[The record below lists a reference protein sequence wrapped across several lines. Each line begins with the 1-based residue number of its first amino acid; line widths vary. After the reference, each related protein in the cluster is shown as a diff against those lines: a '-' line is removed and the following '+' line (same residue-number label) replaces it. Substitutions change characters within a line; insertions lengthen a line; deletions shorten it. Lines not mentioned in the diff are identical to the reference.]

1 MNAPT
6 EYLLHLADNAL
17 ILGQR
22 NAEWCGHGPILEED
36 IALSNNSLDLIGQAR
51 MLYQQA
57 ATELGGDATEDR
69 LAYFRD
75 VPEFRNYTL
84 LELPHHSALV
94 GYAKSDLDY
103 GTTIVRNF
111 LYSALM
117 VLVWEQL
124 QQSQDEQL
132 AAIAAKS
139 LKEVRYHLRHSRDWL
154 VRLGDGTEESHARLQ
169 AALDHLMPYTQEF
182 WTASE
187 LESAAVAA
195 GVGVDVALLKPQ
207 WDELVDDALAEA
219 TLVRPNVGG
228 YVTQG
233 KNGLHSEHLG
243 FLLSEMQSLAR
254 AHPNATW

>member
-1 MNAPT
+1 MSATAN
-6 EYLLHLADNAL
+6 YLLHLADNAVV
-17 ILGQR
+17 LGQR
-22 NAEWCGHGPILEED
+22 NAEWCGHGPALEED
-36 IALSNNSLDLIGQAR
+36 IALANVSLDLIGQAR
-51 MLYQQA
+51 LLYQQA

-124 QQSQDEQL
+124 QQSKDEQL

-154 VRLGDGTEESHARLQ
+154 VRLGDGTDDSHARVQ

-182 WTASE
+182 WTGSSMEA
-187 LESAAVAA
+187 AAVAT
-195 GVGVDVALLKPQ
+195 GVGVDVAALKSD
-207 WDELVDDALAEA
+207 WDQLVDDALLEA
-219 TLVRPNVGG
+219 TLQRPKGEG

-243 FLLSEMQSLAR
+243 FLLSEMQGLAR
-254 AHPNATW
+254 AHPNASW

>member
-1 MNAPT
+1 
-6 EYLLHLADNAL
+6 ADNAVV
-17 ILGQR
+17 LGQR
-22 NAEWCGHGPILEED
+22 NAEWCGHGPVIEED
-36 IALSNNSLDLIGQAR
+36 IALANVSLDLIGQAR
-51 MLYQQA
+51 LLYQQA
-57 ATELGGDATEDR
+57 AKELGGDATEDK

-75 VPEFRNYTL
+75 VPDFRNYTL

-94 GYAKSDLDY
+94 GYAKTDMDY

-117 VLVWEQL
+117 VLVWEAL

-154 VRLGDGTEESHARLQ
+154 VRLGDGTEESHARVQ

-182 WTASE
+182 WTPSS
-187 LESAAVAA
+187 LEAAAVAA
-195 GVGVDVALLKPQ
+195 GVGVDVTTLKTQ
-207 WDELVDDALAEA
+207 WDAIVDDALAEA
-219 TLVRPNVGG
+219 TLKRSSTEG

-243 FLLSEMQSLAR
+243 FLLSEMQGLAR
-254 AHPNATW
+254 AHPNASW

>member
-1 MNAPT
+1 MSATAN
-6 EYLLHLADNAL
+6 YLLHLADNAVV
-17 ILGQR
+17 LGQR
-22 NAEWCGHGPILEED
+22 NAEWCGHGPVIEED
-36 IALSNNSLDLIGQAR
+36 IALANVSLDLIGQAR
-51 MLYQQA
+51 LLYQQA
-57 ATELGGDATEDR
+57 AIELGGAATEDR
-69 LAYFRD
+69 RAYFRE

-84 LELPHHSALV
+84 LELPHHGALV

-154 VRLGDGTEESHARLQ
+154 LRLGDGTDDSHARVQ

-182 WTASE
+182 WTGSSMEA
-187 LESAAVAA
+187 AAVAA
-195 GVGVDVALLKPQ
+195 GVGVDVAALKSG
-207 WDELVDDALAEA
+207 WDQLVDDALAEA
-219 TLVRPNVGG
+219 TLQRPKGEG

-243 FLLSEMQSLAR
+243 FLLSEMQGLAR
-254 AHPNATW
+254 THPSATW